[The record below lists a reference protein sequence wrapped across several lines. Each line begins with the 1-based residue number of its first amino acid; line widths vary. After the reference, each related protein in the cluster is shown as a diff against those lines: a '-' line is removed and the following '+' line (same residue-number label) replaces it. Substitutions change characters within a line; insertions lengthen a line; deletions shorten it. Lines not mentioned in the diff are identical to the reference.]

1 MADTIL
7 NIQTG
12 TIDAPY
18 QEFTETIPAG
28 GCRKINYVTE
38 NFALLETSAP
48 EALHVNFGG
57 SSNETPFL
65 AGMRYKLP
73 AIVPNITLFNRSK
86 TDLTVH
92 FAVGCGEI
100 DDNRLT
106 VVSSINTVSTFLH
119 FKTAGVTFSTSS
131 CLIKTT
137 GEKIVLQNN
146 GGNDLYICDAAAAIG
161 DVGGFKIVPGGDAE
175 LPITSG
181 VRVNASG
188 YGGTISVGVFSNLPI
203 SEIEYDDDG
212 LFPGVGV

>member
-12 TIDAPY
+12 AIDAPY

-106 VVSSINTVSTFLH
+106 VVSSINTVSTFSH
-119 FKTAGVTFSTSS
+119 FKTASIGLLTNS
-131 CLIKTT
+131 CLLKTA
-137 GEKIVLQNN
+137 GEKTVIQNES
-146 GGNDLYICDAAAAIG
+146 GTDLYICDASAAKGSKAG
-161 DVGGFKIVPGGDAE
+161 LKIVPGGDCE
-175 LPITSG
+175 LPITSQIRIDLG
-181 VRVNASG
+181 SIGGAFRVA
-188 YGGTISVGVFSNLPI
+188 IFSNLPI
-203 SEIEYDDDG
+203 AEIDWDDDG
-212 LFPGVGV
+212 ESMSVGG

>member
-12 TIDAPY
+12 AIDAPY

-106 VVSSINTVSTFLH
+106 VVSSINTVSTFSH
-119 FKTAGVTFSTSS
+119 FKTEGVTFSTSS

-146 GGNDLYICDAAAAIG
+146 GSNDLYICDARPRLEMWAVLRSYRAATRNCRLPQAFALMLLAM
-161 DVGGFKIVPGGDAE
+161 VGQ
-175 LPITSG
+175 L
-181 VRVNASG
+181 ASA
-188 YGGTISVGVFSNLPI
+188 FSQVC
-203 SEIEYDDDG
+203 
-212 LFPGVGV
+212 LFRQ